1 MTIARLAPTLLV
13 LTLAAA
19 GCSGGAETTR
29 EQTAYDV
36 RESANQLSIVGRDG
50 QGAEVATLE
59 LIVGRFTMQDDGR
72 VVDGRQLH
80 VRANGKEAVHESE
93 GMRPLN
99 LPVGHST
106 DSTAID
112 QFLLEPVVKAALSRW
127 QVQLTVQAPSAQRPR
142 ASAGTEKPLFGCSY
156 AASSS
161 CGVTSCAEDPHFDA
175 ADTTCTVR
183 TQEYVCCGGSR
194 TAVERFCGMG
204 SANPCGAEG
213 PNGCA
218 VCWAASFSNS
228 CDATSD
234 ATTYQ
239 TWCDTG
245 SSFLYATGNY
255 TSISY
260 N

>member
-1 MTIARLAPTLLV
+1 MNISRLAPTLLA

-19 GCSGGAETTR
+19 GCSGGAEPTPQDTT
-29 EQTAYDV
+29 YDV
-36 RESANQLSIVGRDG
+36 EESATRLSIAGRDR

-80 VRANGKEAVHESE
+80 VRANGHEATHESE
-93 GMRPLN
+93 GMRPLA
-99 LPVGHST
+99 LPVGHLA
-106 DSTAID
+106 DSAAID
-112 QFLLEPVVKAALSRW
+112 QFLLEPVVKAALARW
-127 QVQLTVQAPSAQRPR
+127 QVQLTVQAPSAQAPR
-142 ASAGTEKPLFGCSY
+142 HSAGTEAPLFACSY
-156 AASSS
+156 SASSS

-175 ADTTCTVR
+175 ADTGCPLR
-183 TQEYVCCGGSR
+183 TQEYVCCGNSR

-204 SANPCGAEG
+204 AVNPCGAEG

-218 VCWAASFSNS
+218 VCWAAAFSNS
-228 CDATSD
+228 CTATSD

-245 SSFLYATGNY
+245 SSFLWATGNY